1 MKISA
6 NNIGKQEE
14 KQYFL
19 LILLIMFVSAFS
31 IFGGIMEPDGALYA
45 SIAKNMVL
53 NADWANLY
61 VRGQDWLDKPH
72 LTFWLASFS
81 FELLGING
89 LAYKLPSLLIG
100 WIGCYYLY
108 LLTST
113 FYDRKTGLI
122 ATLIYMT
129 AFHVAISN
137 FDVRA
142 EIYLSTFTIAST
154 YHYYRA
160 YESSAAHII
169 AGSFFL
175 ACAVMVKGIF
185 VVIPVLGSFICYW
198 LFSKQYKEFFKIK
211 WWSAFALIGVFIV
224 PELYTLYIQFDMHPE
239 KFVFDRQQV
248 SGIQFFFWDSQFGRF
263 FNTGPIKGK
272 GDISFFLHTILW
284 AFLPWCIVFYIAI
297 VNNLTNWKKNKEK
310 SSVLIISMSALIAFL
325 LFSLSKFQLPHYII
339 IIFPH
344 FAIITASYLKDID
357 KGMLKTLSIV
367 QHVIFSIVTIL
378 LILIALVF
386 NFPHKVLSI
395 ALSVGIAILAYM
407 LFFNTS
413 LKNLIFRSAFL
424 SITFMVFAYGFFY
437 PALLRYQ
444 AGMSAGVW
452 LKKYEPHRQVIAYKA
467 SSFALD
473 FYAPGEVKYADNL
486 STLSQGKL
494 YSTLFFIQEEELT
507 ALKENFKVK
516 VLRRFDHYHITKLT
530 LNFLNH
536 KTRPSSLSTFYLVEI
551 Q

>member
-19 LILLIMFVSAFS
+19 LILLIMFISGFS
-31 IFGGIMEPDGALYA
+31 LFGGIMEPDGALYA

-53 NADWANLY
+53 NADWVNLY

-72 LTFWLASFS
+72 LTFWMAAFS

-89 LAYKLPSLLIG
+89 LAYKLPSLLLG
-100 WIGCYYLY
+100 WLGCYYLY
-108 LLTST
+108 LLTSK
-113 FYDRKTGLI
+113 FYDRKTALI
-122 ATLIYMT
+122 AVLIYMT
-129 AFHVAISN
+129 AFHVVISN

-142 EIYLSTFTIAST
+142 EIYLSTFTIAAI

-160 YESSAAHII
+160 YESSVVHII
-169 AGSFFL
+169 AGSLSL
-175 ACAVMVKGIF
+175 ACAIMVKGIF
-185 VVIPVLGSFICYW
+185 VVIPVFGGFICYW
-198 LFSKQYKEFFKIK
+198 LFNKEYKEFLKIK
-211 WWSAFALIGVFIV
+211 WWLALVLIGVFII
-224 PELYTLYIQFDMHPE
+224 PELYALYSQFDMYPE
-239 KFVFDRQQV
+239 KVVFDRQQV
-248 SGIQFFFWDSQFGRF
+248 SGIRFFFWDSQFGRF

-272 GDISFFLHTILW
+272 GDVFFFLHTILW
-284 AFLPWCIVFYIAI
+284 AFLPWSILFYIAVI
-297 VNNLTNWKKNKEK
+297 GSWKRWRKNKEK
-310 SSVLIISMSALIAFL
+310 SPILIVSISALIAFL
-325 LFSLSKFQLPHYII
+325 LFSLSKFQLPHYVI

-344 FAIITASYLKDID
+344 FAIITASYLKHID
-357 KGMLKTLSIV
+357 KQMLKTLTIV
-367 QHVIFSIVTIL
+367 QHVIFAVVTIL

-395 ALSVGIAILAYM
+395 ALSVGIAILTYM

-444 AGMSAGVW
+444 AGMSAGIW
-452 LKKYEPHRQVIAYKA
+452 LKKYEPHKQVIAYKA
-467 SSFALD
+467 PSFALD
-473 FYAPGEVKYADNL
+473 FYAPGEVKYADDI
-486 STLSQGKL
+486 STLNQRNL
-494 YSTLFFIQEEELT
+494 YSSLFFIQEEQLV
-507 ALKENFKVK
+507 ALKENFKVRILK
-516 VLRRFDHYHITKLT
+516 GFDHYHITKLT

-536 KTRPSSLSTFYLVEI
+536 KRRPSSLSTFYLVEI